1 MTAVGAS
8 NAVCGG
14 GWVAPLVYV
23 RVNERRALE
32 VVMQNVTEPVAP
44 TDLCFVKDEGGAG
57 LACVPQRLQSLFR
70 RARDTHTSCVC
81 AGRGG
86 EVRGAKPTHFGRVAR
101 ALVVSYSYLPVDRPA
116 VTASRTDV

>member
-1 MTAVGAS
+1 
-8 NAVCGG
+8 
-14 GWVAPLVYV
+14 
-23 RVNERRALE
+23 
-32 VVMQNVTEPVAP
+32 MQNVTEPVAP

-86 EVRGAKPTHFGRVAR
+86 VCEGSEANTLRSCCEGT
-101 ALVVSYSYLPVDRPA
+101 LVVSYSYLPVDRPA